1 MTAEI
6 FDVAVI
12 GGGLHGLSA
21 ALHLAREGARV
32 VVLERRWVGRHSSGA
47 SAAGV
52 RTLGRNLGELPL
64 CLESDAMWH
73 DIEALVGDDCGFH
86 AHGQVQVAET
96 EADLAVLRQRVEL
109 MHRSGYRHE
118 ELIGADELR
127 RLVPGIAPHC
137 LGAIIVRSD
146 GAADPHR
153 TLLAFRR
160 AAEASGVAIRE
171 QEGIAHVEQSG
182 RAWRLSSERLVF
194 EAGHVVNA
202 AGAWAA
208 KIAAMVGDA
217 FRIGTKAS
225 MMIVTERVAEGAW
238 PVVSSVGRK
247 LSFKQTDRGTLLIG
261 GGTQG
266 RYDLDAEQATV
277 DFVSLAAAARA
288 ATDLFPCSR
297 DVRILRSWAG
307 LEAKTEDNLPVI
319 CRSPNAEGVVY
330 VFGFSGHGFQLVPV
344 AGAVVADLVLRGATW
359 RPIAAL
365 DACRLLNER
374 AAA

>member
-1 MTAEI
+1 MATET
-6 FDVAVI
+6 FDVAVV

-32 VVLERRWVGRHSSGA
+32 VVLERRWIGRHASGA

-52 RTLGRNLGELPL
+52 RTLGRDLGELPL
-64 CLESDAMWH
+64 SLESDAMWH
-73 DIEALVGDDCGFH
+73 EMEALVGDDCGFH
-86 AHGQVQVAET
+86 ANGQVRVAET
-96 EADLAVLRQRVEL
+96 EAALSALRQRVEL
-109 MHRSGYRHE
+109 MHKSGYRHE
-118 ELIGADELR
+118 ELIDAGELR

-137 LGAIIVRSD
+137 VGAIVVRSD

-153 TLLAFRR
+153 TLRAFRR
-160 AAEASGVAIRE
+160 AAEDAGVVIRE
-171 QEGIAHVEQSG
+171 QEGVARIARSG
-182 RAWRLSSERLVF
+182 RAWRLSSAHLVV
-194 EAGHVVNA
+194 EAGHIVNA

-208 KIAAMVGDA
+208 EIAGMVGDA
-217 FRIGTKAS
+217 FRLGTKAS
-225 MMIVTERVAEGAW
+225 MMIVTERVADVAW

-261 GGTQG
+261 GGVQG
-266 RYDLDAEQATV
+266 RYDLSAERASV
-277 DFVSLAAAARA
+277 DFTSLAEGARA
-288 ATDLFPCSR
+288 AAELFPCSR
-297 DVRILRSWAG
+297 DVRILRTWAG

-319 CRSPNAEGVVY
+319 AASPNAEGVVH

-344 AGAVVADLVLRGATW
+344 AGAVVADLVLRGATS

-365 DACRLLNER
+365 DARRLLDAR